1 MELKDK
7 HTQSLSKGKNTEI
20 GVIPEDWEIV
30 KIGDISESYSG
41 GTPSSKVAAYY
52 GGNINWITSG
62 ELNQKKIFETDGY
75 ITKLGLENS
84 STKLVYPE
92 TLLFAMYGA
101 TAGVVAIS
109 KIEGAINQAVL
120 AILNDKFI
128 SDTYFLYN
136 YLHFKKDWIIITYTQ
151 GGQPNLSGS
160 IIKKI
165 QIPLPPLPEQQKI
178 AEVLSDTDA
187 LIQSLKKLIQKK
199 KNLKQGAMQE
209 LLTPKEDWEVK
220 RLGEIGKTIGG
231 LRGKTKSD
239 FDNGNGKYI
248 TFLNVMNNVVID
260 ATILEKVFI
269 KSGEKQNTF
278 LYGDLFFNTSSET
291 PEEVGMCA
299 ILLENIDNLY
309 LNSFCFG
316 YRLNND
322 FELDGLF
329 LSYIINSS
337 IGRKIF
343 ESLAQG
349 ATRYNLSKTNFNNV
363 ELYVPKSKSE
373 QTRIA
378 QILSDM
384 DVEIALLEKQLQK
397 TENLKQG
404 MMQELLTGKIR
415 LVAAQTKNIMSKFK
429 TT

>member
-1 MELKDK
+1 MELK
-7 HTQSLSKGKNTEI
+7 QGYKNTEI
-20 GVIPEDWEIV
+20 GVIPEDWEVRKLGEIGDV
-30 KIGDISESYSG
+30 KMCRRIFSFQTTKFGEVPFFKIG
-41 GTPSSKVAAYY
+41 TF
-52 GGNINWITSG
+52 GN
-62 ELNQKKIFETDGY
+62 EPD
-75 ITKLGLENS
+75 
-84 STKLVYPE
+84 
-92 TLLFAMYGA
+92 A
-101 TAGVVAIS
+101 
-109 KIEGAINQAVL
+109 
-120 AILNDKFI
+120 FI
-128 SDTYFLYN
+128 SRQLFEDYKNKFSFPKKSDILISASGTIGRTVVYKGEDEYFQDSNIIWIENNERILLNKLLNYIFKTINFDTEGNTIKRLYN
-136 YLHFKKDWIIITYTQ
+136 S
-151 GGQPNLSGS
+151 N
-160 IIKKI
+160 IKNTSFI
-165 QIPLPPLPEQQKI
+165 LPPLPEQQKI
-178 AEVLSDTDA
+178 AEVLNDTDA